1 MKRRLGT
8 ICLLLASV
16 NFLSAQ
22 PAAVSDVK
30 MESGN
35 RHLDLPHINQG
46 QGTSYCGPSV
56 FLTALQADTGLNLS
70 DKRLLPQLS
79 ALINREI
86 GAGKVACRP
95 QLLLPL
101 LDVDFTT
108 HDYNGELKARD
119 PGIAK
124 ELALKTLRQDF
135 IPGLLQGNYY
145 HIQVTNGYNGHAILI
160 VDYDPKEDKLV
171 IYDPLRHQKY
181 LESVE
186 GVSGRWPIHYPE
198 DLRKKYS
205 YIGEDRFY
213 LRCDQIRTAQKP
225 VKTAPLHC
233 EVQVR
238 LDALSRI
245 TLKQDFSLK
254 TAKFDDFRSS
264 VEGPAS
270 WRHLSN
276 YWDKDRTP
284 QEVPGV
290 ATAFKIKVA
299 QGEPAL
305 TLYSKSED
313 NHLLV
318 AVTGYKGG
326 IANPEAE
333 IQITL
338 VNEGK
343 LFSRWISSNEFASKC
358 IPKSSDGRYCAF
370 IGYPE
375 NPLTEKVIVE
385 AGKQDPLAVTDASI
399 QPGDRPMKELILQAS
414 WIKSNGREGR
424 HSFTADGNF
433 ASANAKATYKITGR
447 RELSILWDDY
457 EVLCLMNEDCTKM
470 TELNGAKSIWI
481 HAPPESG
488 HE

>member
-16 NFLSAQ
+16 SFLSAQ
-22 PAAVSDVK
+22 PAADSGVK
-30 MESGN
+30 RESGN
-35 RHLDLPHINQG
+35 QHLDLPHIHQG
-46 QGTSYCGPSV
+46 QNNSYCGPAV
-56 FLTALQADTGLNLS
+56 FLTALQADTGLDLS
-70 DKRLLPQLS
+70 DKRLIPQLS
-79 ALINREI
+79 ALMNRQI
-86 GAGKVACRP
+86 GAGKIGCRP
-95 QLLLPL
+95 KLLLPL
-101 LDVDFTT
+101 FEVDFAPQ
-108 HDYNGELKARD
+108 DYNSELKTAD
-119 PGIAK
+119 PEIAK
-124 ELALKTLRQDF
+124 KLALKTLRQDL
-135 IPGLLQGNYY
+135 IPGLMQGNYY
-145 HIQVTNGYNGHAILI
+145 HLQVTNGYNGHAILL
-160 VDYDPKEDKLV
+160 VDYDQKADMLV
-171 IYDPLRHQKY
+171 IYDPARHQKY

-186 GVSGRWPIHYPE
+186 GVCERWPIHYPE

-213 LRCDQIRTAQKP
+213 LTCDQIRTAQKP
-225 VKTAPLHC
+225 VKTAPLNC

-238 LDALSRI
+238 LDALSRM

-264 VEGPAS
+264 IEGPAS

-276 YWDKDRTP
+276 YWDKDRTL

-313 NHLLV
+313 NYLLV

-358 IPKSSDGRYCAF
+358 IPKSGDGRFCAF

-375 NPLTEKVIVE
+375 NSLTEKVIVE
-385 AGKQDPLAVTDASI
+385 VGKQDPLSLTDASI
-399 QPGDRPMKELILQAS
+399 QPGDRPMKELILQAA
-414 WIKSNGREGR
+414 WIKSNGKEGR
-424 HSFTADGNF
+424 YSFTADGNF
-433 ASANAKATYKITGR
+433 ASASAKATYKITGR

-470 TELNGAKSIWI
+470 TELNGARSVWI
-481 HAPPESG
+481 HAPLKAD
-488 HE
+488 